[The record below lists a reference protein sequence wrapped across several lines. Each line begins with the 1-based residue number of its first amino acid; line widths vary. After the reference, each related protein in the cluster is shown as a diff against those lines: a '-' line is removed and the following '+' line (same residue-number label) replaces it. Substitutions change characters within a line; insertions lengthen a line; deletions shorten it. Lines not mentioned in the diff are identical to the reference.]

1 MLAAI
6 PHPPSPHRATR
17 VGAAAA
23 VGAVA
28 LSLLAVMPAA
38 QAAPAED
45 LGSRFTLA
53 VLPDTQFYSRY
64 SADQFMPRYGKD
76 PFQVQTEWLTENR
89 EELNIP
95 FATGL
100 GDIVDQSW
108 QEPEWS
114 AADAAMRTFD
124 DAGLPYSTSPGN
136 HDVRDST
143 DSIPDT
149 SYDLTQE
156 PFLKWF
162 GPNRAENVSTYQA
175 SDPTGLS
182 QAHVFEAQGQQ
193 YLVLALSWR
202 VSDATIAWA
211 DSVID
216 ANPTLPVILTT
227 HQVID
232 IDSDAISPKETE
244 YGLELW
250 DKLIRSND
258 QIFLTINGHFHGESH
273 LVKTNDFGHSVTQI
287 VIDYQMAYEGG
298 DGYLGLVEFDLSNRR
313 INVQTAS
320 PWVTWKPQEKLTSYD
335 QPFLEGVNQQF
346 VVPLD
351 FAARFV
357 GFNPTFS
364 VGPADQPSLSQRAR
378 DILLDGFVGPDPVST
393 EAPGN
398 TADYADVAGTL
409 AHWRFTGSSG
419 VVAEGQ
425 SVTDVAGGN
434 DLTRVGIAESGS
446 ANAQVGDVTIGDDHA
461 YLSSDDASVCFAN
474 ADRNDSRFSYLQT
487 ASDAPL
493 NNESFDNGYTIESFL
508 KIDPSWTAS
517 ENQWMMALIRAGNR
531 NQMPGVPYDRW
542 GNGGPV
548 VLGLSNLKEFQWS
561 VIPNEPGLGDRVN
574 WSGEI
579 QLDTWMHVAIVNDP
593 QSRTTTMY
601 VNGAPVLRNA
611 SNAVGQSFVPDAP
624 WLMGAGM
631 DNNTPGAGWN
641 GCIGETRVVDH
652 VLDQTQWLT
661 ARADLTGLAVVDA
674 PAGSLPADTQISSF
688 SGTGHPGA
696 EVRLAGSVAGST
708 TVDADG
714 TWTIALPQALTAGAY
729 EASVVQALG
738 TRASEPIAFDFSI
751 EGVATET
758 PGEPGSEPTVPIGGG
773 GGPADDPAGA
783 VGSADRDGTLSST
796 GFALPVASISAAGV
810 LALLG
815 VILIVR
821 SRRRRASAPTS
832 TE

>member
-1 MLAAI
+1 MPPAT
-6 PHPPSPHRATR
+6 PRPPSRLRFIRAGAIAT
-17 VGAAAA
+17 AAA
-23 VGAVA
+23 GAIA
-28 LSLLAVMPAA
+28 LSSFVAVPAS
-38 QAAPAED
+38 QAAPADD

-64 SADQFMPRYGKD
+64 SADQFQPRYGKD
-76 PFQVQTEWLTENR
+76 PYQVQTEWLAENR
-89 EELNIP
+89 DALNIP
-95 FATGL
+95 FVTQL
-100 GDIVDQSW
+100 GDIVDQSG
-108 QEPEWS
+108 QEREWV
-114 AADAAMRTFD
+114 AADNAMRTLD
-124 DAGLPYSTSPGN
+124 DADVPYSTAPGN
-136 HDVRDST
+136 HDVRDSN
-143 DSIPDT
+143 DDLDDT
-149 SYDLTQE
+149 AYDLSQE

-162 GPNRAENVSTYQA
+162 GPERAKNVSTYEG

-182 QAHVFEAQGQQ
+182 QYHVFEAEGQQ

-216 ANPTLPVILTT
+216 AHPTLPVILTT

-250 DKLIRSND
+250 DKLITSND

-298 DGYLGLVEFDLSNRR
+298 DGYLGLFEFDLSHNA
-313 INVQTAS
+313 ITVQTAS

-346 VVPLD
+346 VVPID
-351 FAARFV
+351 FAARFAS
-357 GFNPTFS
+357 FDPTFA
-364 VGPADQPSLSQRAR
+364 VGPATQPSLSQKAR
-378 DILLDGFVGPDPVST
+378 DILLDGFTGPDPVST

-398 TADYADVAGTL
+398 SDDYVDVAGTL
-409 AHWRFTGSSG
+409 AHWRFTGNSG

-425 SVTDVAGGN
+425 SVPDVAGGN
-434 DLTRVGIAESGS
+434 DLTRVGIAESG
-446 ANAQVGDVTIGDDHA
+446 ATNAEVGDVTIGSDHA

-474 ADRNDSRFSYLQT
+474 ADRNNSRYSYLET
-487 ASDAPL
+487 SSDAPV

-508 KIDPSWTAS
+508 KIDKSWTAS
-517 ENQWMMALIRAGNR
+517 TNQWMMALIRAGNR
-531 NQMPGVPYDRW
+531 NEMPGVPYDRW

-593 QSRTTTMY
+593 ATRATTMY

-611 SNAVGQSFVPDAP
+611 TDNVGQSFVPDAP
-624 WLMGAGM
+624 WLLGAGM
-631 DNNTPGAGWN
+631 DSNQPGAGWN
-641 GCIGETRVVDH
+641 GCIGETRIVDH
-652 VLDQTQWLT
+652 VLDQSEWLT
-661 ARADLTGLAVVDA
+661 ARADLTGLTVVDA
-674 PAGSLPADTQISSF
+674 PEGSLPATTKLTTF
-688 SGTGHPGA
+688 SGTGLPGA
-696 EVRLAGSVAGST
+696 EVRMSGSIAGTDVI
-708 TVDADG
+708 DDDG
-714 TWTIALPQALTAGAY
+714 RWSIVLPQALTAGAY

-738 TRASEPIAFDFSI
+738 TRESAPVAFDFTI
-751 EGVATET
+751 EGAAVANPGTT
-758 PGEPGSEPTVPIGGG
+758 PTIPIDGADGSVALANTGAELPT
-773 GGPADDPAGA
+773 GA
-783 VGSADRDGTLSST
+783 IVGAIL
-796 GFALPVASISAAGV
+796 

-815 VILIVR
+815 TTVLIR
-821 SRRRRASAPTS
+821 TRRRRASGLS
-832 TE
+832 GE

>member
-1 MLAAI
+1 MPPAT
-6 PHPPSPHRATR
+6 PRPPSRLRFVRA
-17 VGAAAA
+17 
-23 VGAVA
+23 GAVA
-28 LSLLAVMPAA
+28 AAGAIALSLFAAVPAT
-38 QAAPAED
+38 QAAPADD

-64 SADQFMPRYGKD
+64 SADQFQPRYGKD
-76 PFQVQTEWLTENR
+76 PYQVQTEWLAANR
-89 EELNIP
+89 DALNIP
-95 FATGL
+95 FVTQL

-108 QEPEWS
+108 QEREWV
-114 AADAAMRTFD
+114 AADDAMKTLD
-124 DAGLPYSTSPGN
+124 DAKLPYSTAPGN
-136 HDVRDST
+136 HDVRDSN
-143 DSIPDT
+143 DDLDDT
-149 SYDLTQE
+149 EYDLSQE
-156 PFLKWF
+156 PFLRWF
-162 GPNRAENVSTYQA
+162 GPDRAKNVSTYED

-182 QAHVFEAQGQQ
+182 QYHVFEAEGQQ

-216 ANPTLPVILTT
+216 AHPTLPVILTT

-232 IDSDAISPKETE
+232 IDSDAVSPKETE

-273 LVKTNDFGHSVTQI
+273 LVKMNDFGHSVTQI

-298 DGYLGLVEFDLSNRR
+298 DGYLGLFEFDLSNNV
-313 INVQTAS
+313 IAVQTAS

-346 VVPLD
+346 DVPID
-351 FAARFV
+351 FAERFAS
-357 GFNPTFS
+357 FDPAFA
-364 VGPADQPSLSQRAR
+364 VGPATQPSLSQKAR
-378 DILLDGFVGPDPVST
+378 DILLDGFTGPDPVST

-398 TADYADVAGTL
+398 SDDYVDVAGTL
-409 AHWRFTGSSG
+409 AHWRFTGNSG

-425 SVTDVAGGN
+425 SVPDVAGDN
-434 DLTRVGIAESGS
+434 DLTRVGIAESG
-446 ANAQVGDVTIGDDHA
+446 ATNAQVDDVTIGGDHA

-474 ADRNDSRFSYLQT
+474 ADRNNSRYSYFQT
-487 ASDAPL
+487 ASDAPV

-508 KIDPSWTAS
+508 KIDKSWTAS
-517 ENQWMMALIRAGNR
+517 TNQWMMALIRAGNR
-531 NQMPGVPYDRW
+531 NEMPGVPYDRW

-593 QSRTTTMY
+593 ATRTTTMY

-611 SNAVGQSFVPDAP
+611 SDNVGQSFVPDAP

-631 DNNTPGAGWN
+631 DHNQPGAGWN
-641 GCIGETRVVDH
+641 GCIGETRIVDH
-652 VLDQTQWLT
+652 VLDQGEWLT
-661 ARADLTGLAVVDA
+661 ARADLTGLTITDA
-674 PAGSLPADTQISSF
+674 PEGSLPAATKLTTF
-688 SGTGHPGA
+688 SGTGLPGA
-696 EVRLAGSVAGST
+696 EVRMSGSIAGTDVIDENGRWSIVLPRALA
-708 TVDADG
+708 
-714 TWTIALPQALTAGAY
+714 AGAY

-738 TRASEPIAFDFSI
+738 TRESAPLGFDFTI
-751 EGVATET
+751 EGAAAPT
-758 PGEPGSEPTVPIGGG
+758 PGGTTPTIPIDGADGSTALANTGAEL
-773 GGPADDPAGA
+773 PAGA
-783 VGSADRDGTLSST
+783 VGGAIL
-796 GFALPVASISAAGV
+796 

-815 VILIVR
+815 IVVLVLV
-821 SRRRRASAPTS
+821 RRRRASGLS
-832 TE
+832 GE

>member
-1 MLAAI
+1 VPPAT
-6 PHPPSPHRATR
+6 PRPPSRLRLARAGAT
-17 VGAAAA
+17 AAA
-23 VGAVA
+23 GAIA
-28 LSLLAVMPAA
+28 LSLFAAVPAT
-38 QAAPAED
+38 QAAPADD
-45 LGSRFTLA
+45 LGARFTLA

-64 SADQFMPRYGKD
+64 SADQFQPRYGKD
-76 PFQVQTEWLTENR
+76 PYQVQTEWLAENR
-89 EELNIP
+89 DALNIP
-95 FATGL
+95 FVTQL

-108 QEPEWS
+108 QEREWV
-114 AADAAMRTFD
+114 AADNAMKTLD
-124 DAGLPYSTSPGN
+124 DAGLPYSTAPGN
-136 HDVRDST
+136 HDVRDSN
-143 DSIPDT
+143 DDLDDT
-149 SYDLTQE
+149 QYDLSQE

-162 GPNRAENVSTYQA
+162 GPDRAKNASTYED

-182 QAHVFEAQGQQ
+182 QYHIFEAEGQQ

-216 ANPTLPVILTT
+216 AHPALPVILTT

-232 IDSDAISPKETE
+232 IDSDAVSPKETE

-273 LVKTNDFGHSVTQI
+273 LVKMNDFGHSVTQI

-298 DGYLGLVEFDLSNRR
+298 DGYLGLFEFDLSNNV
-313 INVQTAS
+313 ITVQTAS

-346 VVPLD
+346 VVPID
-351 FAARFV
+351 FTERFAS
-357 GFNPTFS
+357 FDPAFA
-364 VGPADQPSLSQRAR
+364 VGPATQPSLSQKAR
-378 DILLDGFVGPDPVST
+378 DILLEGFTGPDPVST

-398 TADYADVAGTL
+398 SNDYVDVAGTL
-409 AHWRFTGSSG
+409 AHWRFTGESG

-425 SVTDVAGGN
+425 GVPDIAGDN
-434 DLTRVGIAESGS
+434 DLTRVGIAESG
-446 ANAQVGDVTIGDDHA
+446 ATNAQVGDVTIGADHA

-474 ADRNDSRFSYLQT
+474 ADRNNSRYSYFQT
-487 ASDAPL
+487 ASDAPV
-493 NNESFDNGYTIESFL
+493 NNESFDNGYTMESFL
-508 KIDPSWTAS
+508 KIDKSWTAS
-517 ENQWMMALIRAGNR
+517 TNQWMMALIRAGNR
-531 NQMPGVPYDRW
+531 NEMPGVPYDRW

-593 QSRTTTMY
+593 ATRTTTMY

-611 SNAVGQSFVPDAP
+611 TDNVGQSFVPDAP

-631 DNNTPGAGWN
+631 DSNQPGAGWN
-641 GCIGETRVVDH
+641 GCIGETRIVDH
-652 VLDQTQWLT
+652 VLDQSEWLT
-661 ARADLTGLAVVDA
+661 ARADLTGLTVTDA
-674 PAGSLPADTQISSF
+674 PEGSLPAATKLTTF
-688 SGTGHPGA
+688 SGTGLPGA
-696 EVRLAGSVAGST
+696 EVRMSGSIAGTDVIGE
-708 TVDADG
+708 DG
-714 TWTIALPQALTAGAY
+714 RWSIMLPQALAAGAY

-738 TRASEPIAFDFSI
+738 TRESAPVGFDFTI
-751 EGVATET
+751 EGAAVATPGGTT
-758 PGEPGSEPTVPIGGG
+758 PTIPIDGADGSTALANTGAELPTGGIV
-773 GGPADDPAGA
+773 GA
-783 VGSADRDGTLSST
+783 L
-796 GFALPVASISAAGV
+796 L

-815 VILIVR
+815 TIVLVR
-821 SRRRRASAPTS
+821 ARRRRASGLS
-832 TE
+832 GE

>member
-1 MLAAI
+1 MGTVRASAA
-6 PHPPSPHRATR
+6 
-17 VGAAAA
+17 VL
-23 VGAVA
+23 VGAVS
-28 LSLLAVMPAA
+28 LSLLAGLPAA
-38 QAAPAED
+38 QAAPADD

-64 SADQFMPRYGKD
+64 ASDQFQPRYGKD
-76 PFQVQTEWLTENR
+76 PYQVQTEWLTENR
-89 EELNIP
+89 DELNIP
-95 FATGL
+95 FVTQL

-108 QEPEWS
+108 QQNEWV
-114 AADAAMRTFD
+114 AADNAMKTFD
-124 DAGLPYSTSPGN
+124 DAGFPYSTAPGN
-136 HDVRDST
+136 HDVRDSN
-143 DSIPDT
+143 DDLDDT
-149 SYDLTQE
+149 QYDLSQE

-162 GPNRAENVSTYQA
+162 GPNRAQTVSTYEG
-175 SDPTGLS
+175 SDPTGMS
-182 QAHVFEAQGQQ
+182 QYHVFEAEGQK

-250 DKLIRSND
+250 DKLIKSND

-273 LVKTNDFGHSVTQI
+273 LVKMNDYGHSVTQI

-298 DGYLGLVEFDLSNRR
+298 DGYLGLFEFDLSNNS

-335 QPFLEGVNQQF
+335 QPFLEGANQQF

-351 FAARFV
+351 FAARFASFDP
-357 GFNPTFS
+357 GFT
-364 VGPADQPSLSQRAR
+364 VGPATQPSLSQRAR
-378 DILLDGFVGPDPVST
+378 DILLDGFTGPDPIST

-398 TADYADVAGTL
+398 TEDYVDVAGTL
-409 AHWRFTGSSG
+409 AHWRFTGQSG

-425 SVTDVAGGN
+425 ALTDVAGGN
-434 DLTRVGIAESGS
+434 DMARVSLADSGA
-446 ANAQVGDVTIGDDHA
+446 ANAELGDVTIGSDHA
-461 YLSSDDASVCFAN
+461 YLSSDDSSVCFAN
-474 ADRNDSRFSYLQT
+474 ADRNNSRFSYFQT
-487 ASDAPL
+487 ASDASI

-508 KIDPSWTAS
+508 KIDKSWTS
-517 ENQWMMALIRAGNR
+517 STNQWMMALIRAGNR
-531 NQMPGVPYDRW
+531 NEMPGVPYDRW

-593 QSRTTTMY
+593 TARTTTMY

-611 SNAVGQSFVPDAP
+611 TDNVGQSYVPDAP

-631 DNNTPGAGWN
+631 DNNTAGAGWN

-652 VLDQTQWLT
+652 MLDQSQWLT
-661 ARADLTGLAVVDA
+661 ARADLSGLTVTDA
-674 PAGSLPADTQISSF
+674 PEGSLPASTRLTTF
-688 SGTGHPGA
+688 RGTGLPGA
-696 EVRLAGSVAGST
+696 EVRMSGSIAGTDV
-708 TVDADG
+708 VDENGD
-714 TWTIALPQALTAGAY
+714 WSIVLSQALSSGAY

-738 TRASEPIAFDFSI
+738 TRESDPVAFDFGI
-751 EGVATET
+751 ESV
-758 PGEPGSEPTVPIGGG
+758 PGAPVPSGSNSPSPTIPIDGADGSSALASTGLEVPV
-773 GGPADDPAGA
+773 GA
-783 VGSADRDGTLSST
+783 VVSAFLLAILGM
-796 GFALPVASISAAGV
+796 AVV
-810 LALLG
+810 LRA
-815 VILIVR
+815 
-821 SRRRRASAPTS
+821 RRRRVTENPT
-832 TE
+832 E

>member
-1 MLAAI
+1 MRIA
-6 PHPPSPHRATR
+6 RA
-17 VGAAAA
+17 GAAVL
-23 VGAVA
+23 VGAVS
-28 LSLLAVMPAA
+28 LSLLAGLPAA
-38 QAAPAED
+38 NAAPSDD

-64 SADQFMPRYGKD
+64 SADQFQPRYGKD
-76 PFQVQTEWLTENR
+76 PYQVQTEWLTENR
-89 EELNIP
+89 DELNIP
-95 FATGL
+95 FITQL
-100 GDIVDQSW
+100 GDVVDQSW
-108 QEPEWS
+108 QQNEWV
-114 AADAAMRTFD
+114 AADNAMKTLD
-124 DAGLPYSTSPGN
+124 DADFPYSTAPGN
-136 HDVRDST
+136 HDVGDSN
-143 DSIPDT
+143 DDLDDT
-149 SYDLTQE
+149 AYDLSQE
-156 PFLKWF
+156 PFLNWF
-162 GPNRAENVSTYQA
+162 GPNRAQTVSTYEG

-182 QAHVFEAQGQQ
+182 QYHVFEAEGQE

-250 DKLIRSND
+250 DKLIKSND

-273 LVKTNDFGHSVTQI
+273 LVKMNDFGHSVTQI

-298 DGYLGLVEFDLSNRR
+298 DGYLGLFEFDLSNKS

-335 QPFLEGVNQQF
+335 QPFLEGENQQF

-351 FAARFV
+351 FAARFA
-357 GFNPTFS
+357 GFDPGFT
-364 VGPADQPSLSQRAR
+364 VGPASQPSLSQKAR
-378 DILLDGFVGPDPVST
+378 DILLDGFTGPDPVST

-398 TADYADVAGTL
+398 TADYVDVAGTL
-409 AHWRFTGSSG
+409 AHWRFTGATG
-419 VVAEGQ
+419 DVAEGQ
-425 SVTDVAGGN
+425 TVTDVAGDN
-434 DLTRVGIAESGS
+434 DMSRVSIADSGS
-446 ANAQVGDVTIGDDHA
+446 ENAEVGDVTIGNDHA
-461 YLSSDDASVCFAN
+461 YLSSDDSSVCFAN
-474 ADRNDSRFSYLQT
+474 ADRNNSRFSYFET
-487 ASDAPL
+487 AGDASI

-508 KIDPSWTAS
+508 KIDKSWTS
-517 ENQWMMALIRAGNR
+517 SNNQWMMALIRAGNR
-531 NQMPGVPYDRW
+531 NEMPGVPYDRW

-593 QSRTTTMY
+593 TARTTTMY

-611 SNAVGQSFVPDAP
+611 TDNVGQSFVPDAP

-631 DNNTPGAGWN
+631 DNNTAGAGWN

-652 VLDQTQWLT
+652 VLDQSEWLT
-661 ARADLTGLAVVDA
+661 ARADLTGLTVTDA
-674 PAGSLPADTQISSF
+674 PEGSLPASTRLTTF
-688 SGTGHPGA
+688 SGTGLPGA
-696 EVRLAGSVAGST
+696 EVRMSGSIAGTDV
-708 TVDADG
+708 VDDSG
-714 TWTIALPQALTAGAY
+714 DWSIVLPQALSAGAY

-738 TRASEPIAFDFSI
+738 TRESEPVAFDFGI
-751 EGVATET
+751 ESV
-758 PGEPGSEPTVPIGGG
+758 PGAPVPSGSNSAAPTIPIDG
-773 GGPADDPAGA
+773 AD
-783 VGSADRDGTLSST
+783 GSAALAST
-796 GFALPVASISAAGV
+796 GLELPVGAIASAIL

-815 VILIVR
+815 AVVVLR
-821 SRRRRASAPTS
+821 SRRRRAAGASA
-832 TE
+832 E